1 MWEWSVA
8 KDGLQLFQMIS
19 GSTTMKLML
28 SCYIAKCK
36 EFKKEKKTK
45 PKTVLVYIITIK
57 KRRINKA

>member
-1 MWEWSVA
+1 MA

-36 EFKKEKKTK
+36 EFKKEKRKIA
-45 PKTVLVYIITIK
+45 LVYLNTINKGRIK
-57 KRRINKA
+57 KAQDSAQH